1 MSDPIGPGDYV
12 EFIGPREVPFL
23 MPPIGSLHVV
33 RAIAPQPAP
42 CQRCGSLSSILVQ
55 RSPVFICEA
64 LWRPIYR
71 PRAGAF
77 DSLLNTPELETQS

>member
-1 MSDPIGPGDYV
+1 MSDPIGPCDYV

-33 RAIAPQPAP
+33 RAIAPHPVRCP
-42 CQRCGSLSSILVQ
+42 KCGSLAFILVQ

-71 PRAGAF
+71 PKPDAF
-77 DSLLNTPELETQS
+77 ADLLKIPELETQS